1 MRVTKTV
8 REYIEKQVTALFPAE
23 AELSEVIAY
32 NALSK
37 KRTALIDEAVAEI
50 KALCDKHLARIN
62 AQLPDDYNVKD
73 LHPSYNFAWSSDCE
87 ARRAAEKAK
96 NERKTAIKEAID
108 DIVVALEL
116 GGTKDTLDK
125 MLKELAERV

>member
-8 REYIEKQVTALFPAE
+8 REYIEKQVSALFPAE
-23 AELSEVIAY
+23 KDLPEVIAY

-37 KRTALIDEAVAEI
+37 KREEMMESAMFELRALANARL
-50 KALCDKHLARIN
+50 KAIN
-62 AQLPDDYNVKD
+62 TELPDDFSVEEITV
-73 LHPSYNFAWSSDCE
+73 SYRTKWSSDCATRRE
-87 ARRAAEKAK
+87 AERAKS
-96 NERKTAIKEAID
+96 ERKTAIKEAID
-108 DIVVALEL
+108 DIVVALKL

>member
-8 REYIEKQVTALFPAE
+8 REYIEKQVSALFPAE
-23 AELSEVIAY
+23 KDLPEVFAY
-32 NALSK
+32 ECAKEEREKLIKEANASLQ
-37 KRTALIDEAVAEI
+37 ALA
-50 KALCDKHLARIN
+50 DK
-62 AQLPDDYNVKD
+62 YVKD
-73 LHPSYNFAWSSDCE
+73 INSEMLEGMGITEFAISVHYPWSSN
-87 ARRAAEKAK
+87 APAYQAAQKAK
-96 NERKTAIKEAID
+96 SDRNIAIKTAID

>member
-23 AELSEVIAY
+23 KDLPAVIAY
-32 NALSK
+32 DALAK
-37 KRTALIDEAVAEI
+37 KREEMMESAMFELRTLANARL
-50 KALCDKHLARIN
+50 KAIN
-62 AQLPDDYNVKD
+62 TELPDDYAVEEITV
-73 LHPSYNFAWSSDCE
+73 SYRTKWTNDC
-87 ARRAAEKAK
+87 ATRRAADKAK
-96 NERKTAIKEAID
+96 NERKVAIKEAID

>member
-23 AELSEVIAY
+23 KDLPEVIAY
-32 NALSK
+32 DALAK
-37 KRTALIDEAVAEI
+37 KRETLVDEALAEI
-50 KALCDKHLARIN
+50 QALCDKILVRIN
-62 AQLPDDYNVKD
+62 AQLPDDYNVKE
-73 LHPSYNFAWSSDCE
+73 LRPSHNLGWSGDCV
-87 ARRAAEKAK
+87 ARRAANEAK

>member
-8 REYIEKQVTALFPAE
+8 REYIEKQVTALFIAE
-23 AELSEVIAY
+23 KDLPEVIVY
-32 NALSK
+32 NELSK

-62 AQLPDDYNVKD
+62 AQLPSDYNVKD
-73 LHPSYNFAWSSDCE
+73 LHPSYNCAWSSDCE
-87 ARRAAEKAK
+87 ARREAENAKSKRK
-96 NERKTAIKEAID
+96 NEIKEAID
-108 DIVVALEL
+108 NIVVALEL

-125 MLKELAERV
+125 MLNELAERV

>member
-8 REYIEKQVTALFPAE
+8 REYIEKQVTALFLAE
-23 AELSEVIAY
+23 KDLPEVIAY
-32 NALSK
+32 DALSK
-37 KRTALIDEAVAEI
+37 KRTTLIDEAVAEI
-50 KALCDKHLARIN
+50 KVLCDKHLARIN

-73 LHPSYNFAWSSDCE
+73 LCASYHLAWSSDCA
-87 ARRAAEKAK
+87 ARRDAERAK
-96 NERKTAIKEAID
+96 SERKATIKEAID
-108 DIVVALEL
+108 DIIVALEL